1 MDVTEANRR
10 HFISSTES
18 LVLVHWHK
26 HMCLKIDTS
35 FISGDIGPFLPCGL
49 WPAGDFVWGARRLLA
64 PLTEKG
70 PLSSLIKLRGTRVG
84 GQGLPVEP
92 APLRGQPPLPSRAG
106 HGGGCADWLSTGC
119 QILPQELWSS
129 RFEKHTAQAHPR
141 HSVPSI
147 CIAFRSRAA
156 RPSHLFYGNRGC
168 SPVCKNKRWK
178 ILLLSTSGLDPCP
191 GLSEVRGFLW

>member
-1 MDVTEANRR
+1 MGRRTRPSFDIHEMDVTEANRR

-92 APLRGQPPLPSRAG
+92 APLRGQPPLPSRVG
-106 HGGGCADWLSTGC
+106 HGGLCRLAVDDWLADSSAGVVVI
-119 QILPQELWSS
+119 QIRKAHRSSPPPPFRPINLHRFSVTSSKTVSLVLQKPWLLPRLQEQEMENS
-129 RFEKHTAQAHPR
+129 
-141 HSVPSI
+141 PSQYI
-147 CIAFRSRAA
+147 G
-156 RPSHLFYGNRGC
+156 P
-168 SPVCKNKRWK
+168 
-178 ILLLSTSGLDPCP
+178 
-191 GLSEVRGFLW
+191 